1 MAQASMVEA
10 QASASSSSF
19 WALGMD
25 VQIPPVFY
33 RTLSP
38 FGAKVLLTS
47 KTTADK
53 SPSRARVPETI
64 SCLWATSCTII
75 CNLQSSAISLSPVL
89 KPQLQK
95 AWYLD

>member
-33 RTLSP
+33 RTSSP
-38 FGAKVLLTS
+38 FGKGKGTDDHLLPLVNFWLIS
-47 KTTADK
+47 K
-53 SPSRARVPETI
+53 
-64 SCLWATSCTII
+64 SC
-75 CNLQSSAISLSPVL
+75 
-89 KPQLQK
+89 
-95 AWYLD
+95 